1 MITPFAECTGPPY
14 RPSRFRLGRAAG
26 DELHQPIAG
35 GDRDAIGEIAPGPVQ
50 DPARH
55 VVFLTDRADFGA
67 TGAADT
73 PQDLD
78 VLLVRLDGRHADH
91 AVDREVGRL

>member
-1 MITPFAECTGPPY
+1 MLNALEPPY
-14 RPSRFRLGRAAG
+14 RPSRLRLWRAAG
-26 DELHQPIAG
+26 DELHQPVAG

-67 TGAADT
+67 TSAADA
-73 PQDLD
+73 PEDLD
-78 VLLVRLDGRHADH
+78 VLLLRLDRGHADF
-91 AVDREVGRL
+91 AIDRQVGRLAVF